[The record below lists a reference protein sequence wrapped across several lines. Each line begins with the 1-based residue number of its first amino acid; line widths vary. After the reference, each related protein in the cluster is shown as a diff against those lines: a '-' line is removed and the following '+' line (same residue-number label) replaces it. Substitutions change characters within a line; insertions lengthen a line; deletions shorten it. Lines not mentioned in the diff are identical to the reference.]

1 MEFGNNYNFIIICNV
16 HFKLRK
22 TLHEVILYRIVKAGS
37 ESALKKQLN
46 PDPHEEKQLDPD
58 PHKINAD
65 PQPCHVQLIAISL

>member
-37 ESALKKQLN
+37 ESALKKQL
-46 PDPHEEKQLDPD
+46 DPD

-65 PQPCHVQLIAISL
+65 PQPYHVQLIAISL